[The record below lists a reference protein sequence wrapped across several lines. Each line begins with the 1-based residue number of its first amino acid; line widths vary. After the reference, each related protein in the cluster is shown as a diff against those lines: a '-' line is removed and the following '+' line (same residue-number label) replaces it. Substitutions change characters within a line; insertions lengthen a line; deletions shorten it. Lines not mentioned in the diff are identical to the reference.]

1 MRMPRLAAPLSGAV
15 LAGAVLAG
23 SSAVAR
29 GQELQLVG
37 VIPGPATTVAVHGG
51 RAYVTDGPTLRI
63 VDVTD
68 PAAPA
73 EAGSFTFPQN
83 VYGVSVSGATAY
95 AAIDFGGLA
104 VLDVSD
110 PAAPALLGSSR
121 TPGQALS
128 VAVSGSAA
136 AVTNRLSGL
145 EIIDVSDPAAPT
157 PQGDYFTEGYA
168 IDVDAA
174 GSYAYVID
182 TPGGLSI
189 VDLSAAG
196 ELTAAGAQETVE
208 RSAAVSV
215 TTLRS
220 PGGADVTLAGL
231 MSSDS
236 LLELFDVTNPAEP
249 RAAGTYRVTGRPGAG
264 GYLAPAAAAA
274 TGGLVHVKLDG
285 SRAFLTDAYPPFV
298 VQVVDVSDPAAPVL
312 AAAYE
317 PPGPPRDIAVS
328 GRLALLAV
336 GPAPG
341 AGGAGESPAPGVLIL
356 RLGS

>member
-1 MRMPRLAAPLSGAV
+1 MPSLAASLSGAV
-15 LAGAVLAG
+15 LSGAVLLG
-23 SSAVAR
+23 SSVVAR

-37 VIPGPATTVAVHGG
+37 VIPGSATTVAAHGD

-68 PAAPA
+68 PAAPV
-73 EAGSFTFPQN
+73 EVGSFTFSQN
-83 VYGVSVSGATAY
+83 VYGVSVSDATVY
-95 AAIDFGGLA
+95 AAIDFDGLA
-104 VLDVSD
+104 ILDVSD
-110 PAAPALLGSSR
+110 PAAPVLLGSFR

-128 VAVSGSAA
+128 VAVSGSTA
-136 AVTNRLSGL
+136 AVANRLSGL
-145 EIIDVSDPAAPT
+145 EIIDVSDPAAPA
-157 PQGDYFTEGYA
+157 PRGDYFTEGYA
-168 IDVDAA
+168 IDVDAV

-189 VDLSAAG
+189 VDLSGAG
-196 ELTAAGAQETVE
+196 ELTATGAQETVE

-236 LLELFDVTNPAEP
+236 LLELFDVTNPASP
-249 RAAGTYRVTGRPGAG
+249 RSAGTYRVTSRPGAG

-274 TGGLVHVKLDG
+274 TGGLVHVKLEG
-285 SRAFLTDAYPPFV
+285 SRAFLTDAYPPFA

-312 AAAYE
+312 ATTYE
-317 PPGPPRDIAVS
+317 PPGSPRDIAVS
-328 GRLALLAV
+328 GSLVLLAV
-336 GPAPG
+336 SPAM
-341 AGGAGESPAPGVLIL
+341 AGGVAPAPGVLIL

>member
-15 LAGAVLAG
+15 LSGAVLSG

-83 VYGVSVSGATAY
+83 VYGVSVSGVTAY
-95 AAIDFGGLA
+95 AAIDFDGLA

-110 PAAPALLGSSR
+110 PAAPALLGSFR

-145 EIIDVSDPAAPT
+145 EIIDVSDPAAPA
-157 PQGDYFTEGYA
+157 PRGDYFTEGYA

-189 VDLSAAG
+189 VDLSGAG
-196 ELTAAGAQETVE
+196 ELTAAGAQDTVE

-236 LLELFDVTNPAEP
+236 LLELIDVTNPAEP
-249 RAAGTYRVTGRPGAG
+249 RAAGAYRVTGRPGAG

-312 AAAYE
+312 TATYE
-317 PPGPPRDIAVS
+317 PPGPPRDIAVA

-341 AGGAGESPAPGVLIL
+341 AGGAGASPGPGVLIL

>member
-15 LAGAVLAG
+15 LSGAVLSG

-37 VIPGPATTVAVHGG
+37 VIPGPATTVAVHGD

-83 VYGVSVSGATAY
+83 VYGVSVSGVTAY
-95 AAIDFGGLA
+95 AAIDFDGLA

-110 PAAPALLGSSR
+110 PAAPALLGSFR

-145 EIIDVSDPAAPT
+145 EIIDVSDPAAPA
-157 PQGDYFTEGYA
+157 PRGDYFTEGYA

-189 VDLSAAG
+189 VDLSGAG
-196 ELTAAGAQETVE
+196 ELTAAGAQDTVE

-236 LLELFDVTNPAEP
+236 LLELIDVTNPAEP
-249 RAAGTYRVTGRPGAG
+249 RAAGAYRVTGRPGAG

-312 AAAYE
+312 TATYE
-317 PPGPPRDIAVS
+317 PPGPPRDIAVA

-341 AGGAGESPAPGVLIL
+341 AGGAGASPGPGVLIL